1 MRVIKYTFKHILRSV
16 NQAMCS
22 LFTCTALLLLCYPA
36 FAVVDALEDS
46 APRTERA
53 VKGLLLDIVQ
63 VEKRLIS
70 LGERG
75 HIFYSD
81 DQGNSWQQ
89 ANVPVRVTLTAI
101 TFSTATHGWAVGHDG
116 VILTTRDGGVN
127 WLKQLDGY
135 QANQLIENELKR
147 LLALSEEQR
156 TAQNIGYSVEQLN
169 YLLEDAELF
178 TDEGASRPFLEVFFV
193 DEQIGLAV
201 GAYGMIFRT
210 EDSGENW
217 RPLVANLSNP
227 DNFHLNTLIN
237 SRDTLYIAGEAG
249 SLYRSDDKGLSWMIL
264 PSPYDGPFF
273 GMSVSYTATGTE
285 GLVVYGLRGNAFIS
299 TNQGQKW
306 SRLNVGSDTSIL
318 GSVAMVASEFIL
330 LSGGG
335 ELFRFNIDGQLLGRS
350 LTPDRSAL
358 SSGLISTANELLL
371 VGVNGMTHL
380 NLPKIQ
386 WEAP

>member
-1 MRVIKYTFKHILRSV
+1 MRVIKYTFKHIHLPV
-16 NQAMCS
+16 KEAFCS
-22 LFTCTALLLLCYPA
+22 FFTCTAMLLACYPA
-36 FAVVDALEDS
+36 FAVVDALEDK
-46 APRTERA
+46 APQTERA
-53 VKGLLLDIVQ
+53 IKGLLLDIVQ
-63 VEKRLIS
+63 VDNRLIT

-75 HIFYSD
+75 HILYSD
-81 DQGNSWQQ
+81 NQGNTWQQ

-101 TFSTATHGWAVGHDG
+101 TFSTASHGWAVGHDG
-116 VILTTRDGGVN
+116 VILATRDGGVN

-135 QANQLIENELKR
+135 QANQLIVNELKR
-147 LLALSEEQR
+147 LLALSDEQR
-156 TAQNIGYSVEQLN
+156 TAQAIGYSVAQLN
-169 YLLEDAELF
+169 YLLEDAQLF
-178 TDEGASRPFLEVFFV
+178 TDEGASRPFLEVLFV
-193 DEQIGLAV
+193 DEQIVMAV

-210 EDSGENW
+210 EDGGENW
-217 RPLVANLSNP
+217 RPLVANSSNP
-227 DNFHLNTLIN
+227 DNFHFNTLIK

-249 SLYRSDDKGLSWMIL
+249 SLYRSDDKGLSWIIL

-285 GLVVYGLRGNAFIS
+285 GLIVYGLRGNAFIS

-318 GSVAMVASEFIL
+318 GSVAMKKSEFIL

-335 ELFRFNIDGQLLGRS
+335 ELFRFNLDGQLIGRS

-358 SSGLISTANELLL
+358 SSGLINSTNKLLL

-380 NLPKIQ
+380 NLPQIQ